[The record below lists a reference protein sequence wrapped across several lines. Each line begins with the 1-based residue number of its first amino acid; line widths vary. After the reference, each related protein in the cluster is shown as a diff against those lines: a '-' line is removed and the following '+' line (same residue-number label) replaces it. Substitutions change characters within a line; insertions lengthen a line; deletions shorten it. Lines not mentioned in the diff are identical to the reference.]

1 MEIRL
6 KPDFDEIPPA
16 ADAVEHFLH
25 GQEAPAE
32 ILYLARLVI
41 EELVS
46 NVIKYGYDNPEG
58 HEIRLDVRIEARTMI
73 LELSDGGRPFNPL
86 EAPAPDLQLPAE
98 ERPIGGLGIHFV
110 RSLSDSVDYHRIG
123 AKNIVTIRKAYPS

>member
-25 GQEAPAE
+25 EQEAPTE

-73 LELSDGGRPFNPL
+73 LELSDEGRPFNPL